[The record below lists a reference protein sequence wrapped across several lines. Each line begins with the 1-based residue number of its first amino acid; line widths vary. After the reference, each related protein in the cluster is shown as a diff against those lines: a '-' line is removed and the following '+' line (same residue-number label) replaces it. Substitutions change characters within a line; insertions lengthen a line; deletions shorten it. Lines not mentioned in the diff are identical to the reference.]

1 MKAMSRLL
9 FLSACAALALA
20 GCSGIPDKPG
30 RAARYDF
37 GPGPVAAAPA
47 AVPQTLA
54 PLVLAEIET
63 SSAWDGSALLYRLGY
78 ADGNQLLPYAQA
90 RWSAPPPQ
98 LIRQRLR
105 ELLARQRP
113 VLAAGET
120 AALARADGR
129 MPHVLRLQLEEF
141 SHWFET
147 PHESWGL
154 LRLRA
159 TLTENT
165 PAGERLLAQRS
176 VAVRRPAPTPDAP
189 GGVRALAAAT
199 DAAAEE
205 IAQWLQQ
212 QP

>member
-1 MKAMSRLL
+1 MSTLLRSL
-9 FLSACAALALA
+9 FLYSCAVLVLA
-20 GCSGIPDKPG
+20 GCSAIPDKPP
-30 RAARYDF
+30 RSIRYDF
-37 GPGPVAAAPA
+37 GPGPTTAAPA
-47 AVPQTLA
+47 AAQPLLE
-54 PLVLAEIET
+54 PLVLTEVET
-63 SSAWDGSALLYRLGY
+63 SSAWDGSPLLYRLGY
-78 ADGNQLLPYAQA
+78 ADGNQLRPYAEA

-105 ELLARQRP
+105 ELLSRQRP
-113 VLAAGET
+113 VLDSGESS
-120 AALARADGR
+120 ALARADGK
-129 MPHVLRLQLEEF
+129 MPRVLRLHLEEF

-147 PHESWGL
+147 PGESWGL

-176 VAVRRPAPTPDAP
+176 VAVRQQAPTPDAP

-199 DAAAEE
+199 DVAAEE